1 MEISLAEIETL
12 MRVVIKRCH
21 KDIQAY
27 IRVSRGDAR
36 FIQ

>member
-12 MRVVIKRCH
+12 MRVVIERCH

>member
-1 MEISLAEIETL
+1 MEIFFAKIEML
-12 MRVVIKRCH
+12 ICVAIKRCH
-21 KDIQAY
+21 EDIQAY